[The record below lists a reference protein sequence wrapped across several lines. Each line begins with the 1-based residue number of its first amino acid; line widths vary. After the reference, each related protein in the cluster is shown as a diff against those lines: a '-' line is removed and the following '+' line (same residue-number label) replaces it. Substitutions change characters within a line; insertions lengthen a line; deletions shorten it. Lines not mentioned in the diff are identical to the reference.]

1 MEERL
6 CFLLL
11 AVDLHKH
18 IVFPLT
24 LPQPNRPDY
33 KKLNQPVR
41 GTKVT
46 RKEEFGHSAW
56 KTPQNG
62 RGARLASADTGQ
74 KRMILTI
81 Q

>member
-1 MEERL
+1 MYEIENIKHSQWKKDFR
-6 CFLLL
+6 FLLL

-18 IVFPLT
+18 IVFPVT
-24 LPQPNRPDY
+24 LPNQTDLTI

-46 RKEEFGHSAW
+46 RKEEFGHSAC

-62 RGARLASADTGQ
+62 REGLG
-74 KRMILTI
+74 
-81 Q
+81 